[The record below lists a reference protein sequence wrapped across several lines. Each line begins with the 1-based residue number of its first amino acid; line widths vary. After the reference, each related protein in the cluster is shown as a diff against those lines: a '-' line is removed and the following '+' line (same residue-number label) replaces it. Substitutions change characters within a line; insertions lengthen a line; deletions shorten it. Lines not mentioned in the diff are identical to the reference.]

1 MRRTAGARR
10 RQRRRRVVV
19 REDVAAGEAGAEAGR
34 RREAGAEAGASASRM
49 LYVPEAQGSE
59 APRTV
64 RAGYVR
70 ATPSLAAERL
80 RRAALV
86 GVGRLEVAPEER
98 TRRDLDDALPHG
110 RLLAGAAA

>member
-49 LYVPEAQGSE
+49 LYVPDAQGSE

-70 ATPSLAAERL
+70 ATPSLAERL